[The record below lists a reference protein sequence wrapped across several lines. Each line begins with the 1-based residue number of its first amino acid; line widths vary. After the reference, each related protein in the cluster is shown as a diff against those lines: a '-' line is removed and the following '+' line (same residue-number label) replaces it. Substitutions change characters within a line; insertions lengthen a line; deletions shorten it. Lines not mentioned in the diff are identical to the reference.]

1 MSQNQETILTL
12 SGALNGT
19 LRGDLSCTGH
29 SAPPARRG
37 DGILPGTPMPL
48 PGSSLPRNFRWADR
62 SLILFADWPDL
73 KEVFD
78 ADLLDVLAAD
88 ATEQDK
94 ARYPRKWVL
103 NAEADGLLL
112 PDIGGR
118 FSRDWRPQQ
127 SDDAGREAGTRQG
140 DAIRNI
146 TGQAYFCSG
155 AGNYGEGWPV

>member
-1 MSQNQETILTL
+1 
-12 SGALNGT
+12 
-19 LRGDLSCTGH
+19 
-29 SAPPARRG
+29 
-37 DGILPGTPMPL
+37 MPL

-127 SDDAGREAGTRQG
+127 SDDAGARPGRGRGTRFGILRGRHISAQV
-140 DAIRNI
+140 RE
-146 TGQAYFCSG
+146 TT
-155 AGNYGEGWPV
+155 GEGCCIKLQIVFRAAPKPEAHITQTRLWILQPAIPI